1 MKILVVGPSWVGDAV
16 MAQSLYKLILQ
27 ETKNKIDVL
36 APQWTLGVLD
46 RMKEVETS
54 ICSPFDH
61 GEFKFCKRVE
71 FGRSMESRSYDQAI
85 ILTNSLKSAL
95 IPYFSKIPKR
105 TGWLGEMRYGLIND
119 IRKFDRTKDTL
130 MIEKFAVLADDI
142 SDKNIKIPWP
152 SLSINPDNLLRLSNN
167 FSFDIERKTL
177 SICPGA
183 EFGPSKRWPTH
194 YFAEV
199 VLNYLSKDWQV
210 FILGSSKDVKISSEI
225 KEKVPAQYHQNLF
238 NFTGST
244 KIVDAIDIL
253 SNSNL
258 VLTNDSGLMHIAAAV
273 DSKLLALYGPT
284 SPEFTPPLSKK
295 AKIIKKVSG
304 MDKTRRGSVAGGYH
318 PGLLMIKPDEVM
330 ENLDSLEKTSSL

>member
-1 MKILVVGPSWVGDAV
+1 MDQQINDTNIKLVELKTNKMALIENSDFNRDIILRSIKNTDDIP
-16 MAQSLYKLILQ
+16 LEENENILA

-46 RMKEVETS
+46 RMNEVETS

-142 SDKNIKIPWP
+142 SNKNIK
-152 SLSINPDNLLRLSNN
+152 
-167 FSFDIERKTL
+167 
-177 SICPGA
+177 
-183 EFGPSKRWPTH
+183 
-194 YFAEV
+194 
-199 VLNYLSKDWQV
+199 
-210 FILGSSKDVKISSEI
+210 
-225 KEKVPAQYHQNLF
+225 
-238 NFTGST
+238 
-244 KIVDAIDIL
+244 
-253 SNSNL
+253 
-258 VLTNDSGLMHIAAAV
+258 
-273 DSKLLALYGPT
+273 
-284 SPEFTPPLSKK
+284 
-295 AKIIKKVSG
+295 
-304 MDKTRRGSVAGGYH
+304 
-318 PGLLMIKPDEVM
+318 
-330 ENLDSLEKTSSL
+330 